1 MTIAK
6 LKTFVRRLFSSQL
19 NNDIQINLFSITDQ
33 KHKELMS
40 NDYQDIDFYLGNYF
54 TNQNNDQPSIIRIE
68 TIS

>member
-19 NNDIQINLFSITDQ
+19 TNDIQINLFSITDQ

>member
-6 LKTFVRRLFSSQL
+6 LKTFVRRLFPSQL
-19 NNDIQINLFSITDQ
+19 PNDIQINLFAIADE

-40 NDYQDIDFYLGNYF
+40 NDYQDIHFYVGNCISYQH
-54 TNQNNDQPSIIRIE
+54 NERPSVIRIE

>member
-19 NNDIQINLFSITDQ
+19 TNDIQINLFSITDQ

-54 TNQNNDQPSIIRIE
+54 TNQNTDQPSIIRIE

>member
-19 NNDIQINLFSITDQ
+19 TNNIQFNLFVVIDQ

-40 NDYQDIDFYLGNYF
+40 NDYQDIQFYLGNYF
-54 TNQNNDQPSIIRIE
+54 LNDNNDQPSIIRIE
-68 TIS
+68 TI